1 MFDYTKTIIN
11 GVKVWCKSE
20 IDRMR
25 TAIEPLI
32 AKAQK
37 TADGAA
43 KSVKTLNSNV
53 QTELDMLYQTVEVA
67 QSTANTA
74 KNTANNAQ
82 STANT
87 AKNTAESAQ
96 KAAENSI
103 SEERVNELI
112 DAKLGVIENGS
123 Y

>member
-1 MFDYTKTIIN
+1 MFDYSKTIIN

-37 TADGAA
+37 TADGAS
-43 KSVKTLNSNV
+43 KSVKTLTSNV
-53 QTELDMLYQTVEVA
+53 QTELDMMYQTVEVV
-67 QSTANTA
+67 
-74 KNTANNAQ
+74 Q

-96 KAAENSI
+96 KAAENSM